1 MHVNLFDHLFF
12 NENVITSRD
21 VRH

>member
-1 MHVNLFDHLFF
+1 MHVNLFDHLFC